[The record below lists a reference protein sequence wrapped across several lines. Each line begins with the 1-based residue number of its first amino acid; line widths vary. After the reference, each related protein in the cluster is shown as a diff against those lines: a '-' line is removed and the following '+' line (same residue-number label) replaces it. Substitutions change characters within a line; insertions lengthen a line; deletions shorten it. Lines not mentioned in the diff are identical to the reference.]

1 MNHEQEKTSEVID
14 GNLAPLQWIL
24 LHAEVAGITGV
35 LLGAYY
41 VQFAM
46 QEFPCPLCIL
56 QRMAMMLAAVGPA
69 YMLGSIHSSRSH
81 DHNVLTVAY
90 GTSILGAVLGLF
102 ISSRQVLLHILPGDD
117 GYGSAV
123 MGMHLYTWAIVVF
136 VVVVAVCGLTL
147 VFTPRLQM
155 AKRSGR
161 MPIPTKIV
169 LSAFILVIFLNVVT
183 TFVESGF
190 NLYLPDSPTSYKLID
205 GIKDVGGTEGNPS

>member
-1 MNHEQEKTSEVID
+1 MNHEQETTSEVID

-24 LHAEVAGITGV
+24 LHIEVAGITGV

-102 ISSRQVLLHILPGDD
+102 ISSRQVLLHILPGDP

-136 VVVVAVCGLTL
+136 AVVLGVCGLTL

-155 AKRSGR
+155 AKRSGG
-161 MPIPTKIV
+161 MPMPTKIV
-169 LSAFILVIFLNVVT
+169 LAGFIAVILSNVVT

-205 GIKDVGGTEGNPS
+205 GIKDIGGTEGNPS